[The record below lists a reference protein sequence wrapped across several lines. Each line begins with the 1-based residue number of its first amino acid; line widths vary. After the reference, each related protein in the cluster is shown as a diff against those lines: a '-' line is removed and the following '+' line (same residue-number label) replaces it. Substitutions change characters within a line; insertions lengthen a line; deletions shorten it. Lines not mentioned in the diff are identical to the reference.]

1 MAVENLEKSAME
13 HAICAANTKMER
25 SENFSAIVFP
35 FHSTVLIS
43 HSIFYVHFIFWEM
56 LRWRCPCKKI
66 LQRCSSNVLP
76 ADEILKPAAVRE
88 QDVPIEALRN
98 LPKFRVQNFDRK
110 GCFTVS
116 PSFSKGLFHC
126 FTLILGTAV
135 SLFRCFTVK
144 LFHLF
149 HPFHPIIFL
158 SNSNFFLFFFSTI
171 FTS

>member
-126 FTLILGTAV
+126 FTVSPLFWEQLFHCFAV
-135 SLFRCFTVK
+135 SRWNCFTCFTCFTR
-144 LFHLF
+144 LF
-149 HPFHPIIFL
+149 FL
-158 SNSNFFLFFFSTI
+158 SNSNFFSTI